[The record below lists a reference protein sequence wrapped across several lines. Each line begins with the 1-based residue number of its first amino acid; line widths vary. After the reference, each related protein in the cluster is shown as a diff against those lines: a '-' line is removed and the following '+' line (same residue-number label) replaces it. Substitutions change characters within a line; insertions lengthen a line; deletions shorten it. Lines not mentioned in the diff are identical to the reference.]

1 MQRGVG
7 FTRLISDGIVNE
19 GPSLLFGLHIE
30 ASTAGGDVSVYEG
43 SDSSSGRLIGIFK
56 ENANNHILMGLH
68 TPIYCDRGIYVD
80 IGSNVTAV
88 TILWLPVR
96 DEV

>member
-1 MQRGVG
+1 MQHGTG
-7 FTRLISDGIVNE
+7 FTRLASDGIVNE

-43 SDSSSGRLIGIFK
+43 NDSASGRLIGTFK
-56 ENANNHILMGLH
+56 DNLTNHEVKSFIPPL
-68 TPIYCDRGIYVD
+68 YCDRGIYVD
-80 IGSNVTAV
+80 IGSNITAV

-96 DEV
+96 DEG